1 MTFQREERY
10 TVLKITDVGQA
21 LDADEREA
29 LIHYEQKVA
38 AWRENNGKRPLVA
51 VVVESDWPE
60 YEPTWAAIEQRMT
73 GRALPSA
80 ELERDEARNC
90 IAEAYAVADVANDA
104 RYAAWAER
112 DSYKAAAERMQDALR
127 VMARQKLSAE
137 VSEED
142 RENADYEAGYEALVR
157 QARAAIAQRG
167 GKGE

>member
-21 LDADEREA
+21 LDADECEA

-73 GRALPSA
+73 GRALPSHA
-80 ELERDEARNC
+80 ELERD
-90 IAEAYAVADVANDA
+90 AELGMAAGFVWSYACTLLDKGVDIRTYEMPKMFSDLIDA
-104 RYAAWAER
+104 INKER
-112 DSYKAAAERMQDALR
+112 A
-127 VMARQKLSAE
+127 
-137 VSEED
+137 
-142 RENADYEAGYEALVR
+142 
-157 QARAAIAQRG
+157 ARANEAPRQEVGR
-167 GKGE
+167 

>member
-21 LDADEREA
+21 LDADECEA

-73 GRALPSA
+73 GRALPSLA
-80 ELERDEARNC
+80 ELERDAGRYRWLRDNPSDEGVLAVKVRYWSEEYDSQARVDLLDATELDAAIDAARANEAKPK
-90 IAEAYAVADVANDA
+90 NDA
-104 RYAAWAER
+104 F
-112 DSYKAAAERMQDALR
+112 DTLPD
-127 VMARQKLSAE
+127 
-137 VSEED
+137 
-142 RENADYEAGYEALVR
+142 DYETGDY
-157 QARAAIAQRG
+157 
-167 GKGE
+167 